1 MSHLESPAHKERPA
15 PGPVRIGRQQYVR
28 APRPL
33 HFPSEERPEE
43 AVSETKR
50 HLEAR
55 TTLYL
60 LLKETF
66 AGQAIGSDQFLYYDA
81 ADPQRC
87 LSPDVFVKRGSNVSD
102 FDVWKVWEGGT
113 PELAVEIISAS
124 DRRDA
129 DWGEKMARYRA
140 SGVAEVVRFDPLDR
154 EAQVR
159 VWDRVAD
166 DLVERAPGSP
176 HQRECAALGLWW
188 VVVPSDFGP
197 QLRLA
202 RDPEGKTLLPTP
214 TEDRVRLVR
223 ELAEERH
230 ARSQAEHER
239 LLAEHARNV
248 AEAERQ
254 RETEARQR
262 EAEAR
267 QREAEARQREAEARS
282 VAEEKLREAER
293 ERNAALAELAKLRA
307 RRNGKSTK
315 KG

>member
-1 MSHLESPAHKERPA
+1 MSHLESPAHKEHPA
-15 PGPVRIGRQQYVR
+15 SGPVRIGRQQYVR

-33 HFPSEERPEE
+33 HFPSEERLEE

-60 LLKETF
+60 LLKESL
-66 AGQAIGSDQFLYYDA
+66 AGLAIGSDQFLYYDA

-87 LSPDVFVKRGSNVSD
+87 LSPDVFVKRGSSASD

-176 HQRECAALGLWW
+176 QQRECAALGLWW

-214 TEDRVRLVR
+214 DEDRVRLVR
-223 ELAEERH
+223 ELAEERR
-230 ARSQAEHER
+230 ARSEADHER
-239 LLAEHARNV
+239 LLAEHARKV
-248 AEAERQ
+248 AESERRLAAEAHQ
-254 RETEARQR
+254 REAEAHQR

-267 QREAEARQREAEARS
+267 TA
-282 VAEEKLREAER
+282 AEEKLREAER
-293 ERNAALAELAKLRA
+293 ERDAALAELAKLRA
-307 RRNGKSTK
+307 RPNGKSTK